1 MQSLKL
7 YVGIG
12 GVARLLTSRIIGES
26 LPPAGGPVTQPGVAG
41 AVPLGKLAWATS
53 VVPGG
58 ADYEMGEYRIIVP
71 DDAYV
76 METFLLGAG
85 GGQGYQQEAFGG
97 MGGYTEGRFSVT
109 PGEQITLIVG
119 GMGSPSGGLGVPG
132 MGGIPGGGGK
142 GGVLSATSGGGGG
155 GGGYTGVCNAQGT
168 YFLVAGGGGG
178 GRGTA
183 GNGGTLPYG
192 LWAIGGSGG
201 GAIAPNGT
209 GNSYGTPTGGGT
221 GHTSGDGSKWVAD
234 YKDDPNFSSA
244 GSYLRGGDAHS
255 SSFSFSS
262 SPYYYYYYGGG
273 GGGGGGYYGGGSS
286 SSSYSYSSSS
296 SFRDYYYGG
305 GGGGGGGY
313 VNPKLAVINDLSSE
327 GTAEFPRN
335 PTSISSLPAKNKV
348 TGAGYIRPCATPE
361 DFPKDRGCATVK
373 FPYSLTTSLAPTSW
387 GLRFDNSGYARTV
400 FYRHPDL

>member
-183 GNGGTLPYG
+183 GNGGALPYG

-221 GHTSGDGSKWVAD
+221 GHTGGDGSNWVAD

-255 SSFSFSS
+255 SSFSS
-262 SPYYYYYYGGG
+262 SPY
-273 GGGGGGYYGGGSS
+273 
-286 SSSYSYSSSS
+286 
-296 SFRDYYYGG
+296 YYYGG